1 MWEHNLVSNTPRVLQ
16 NTIIDLMGKKLV
28 KKTRLECPLKA
39 TLPHKRPLSFTKATT
54 AIDKKDF
61 TGLFSLLI
69 DEKII
74 LLSIFR
80 F

>member
-1 MWEHNLVSNTPRVLQ
+1 MWAHNHFIFPIQVLQ
-16 NTIIDLMGKKLV
+16 NTIIDLLGKKLV
-28 KKTRLECPLKA
+28 KKTKLECPLKA
-39 TLPHKRPLSFTKATT
+39 TLPHKRPLSCTKATT

-61 TGLFSLLI
+61 PGLFALLI
-69 DEKII
+69 DEKTI